1 MNGIHLQ
8 SVPIGK
14 GIVHWR
20 VVYPHL
26 ARRNRHLQREY
37 RELDQACADL
47 KRFLQ
52 SNQVEPKTRA
62 MVEEHAPEGE
72 WGAEANAGSAT

>member
-8 SVPIGK
+8 SVSIGK
-14 GIVHWR
+14 GIVHWG

-26 ARRNRHLQREY
+26 ARRNRNLQKEY

-47 KRFLQ
+47 KRFLKKD
-52 SNQVEPKTRA
+52 QVEPKTRA
-62 MVEEHAPEGE
+62 LIEEHAPAGE
-72 WGAEANAGSAT
+72 WGADAAAESRA